1 VTEAKVIADAAIQ
14 NLTDSNGILH
24 DPCEPDCGADGS
36 QFKGVFARNLQIL
49 QQYSPED
56 RYATF
61 LESNADSIW
70 ANDRSKRGDKLS
82 LIWSG

>member
-1 VTEAKVIADAAIQ
+1 VKAKLIADAAIQ
-14 NLTDSNGILH
+14 NLTDSNGILL
-24 DPCEPDCGADGS
+24 DSCEPDCGADGS

-49 QQYSPED
+49 QQYSPET

-61 LESNADSIW
+61 LDDNANSIW
-70 ANDRSKRGDKLS
+70 ANDRSRRGNKLS